1 MHDFSLK
8 YYKKLCFFLFE
19 QGYEFTTCKE
29 FYKESSYKKNKK
41 IVVMRHD
48 VDRLPYNALKMA
60 ELERDMHINST
71 YYFRHIRSVF
81 KKDIIKSI
89 FSLGHEIGYHYETL
103 SKASGDKKHAILL
116 FESELN
122 DFRSIVPVTTICMH
136 GSPLSPYDNR
146 DMWKDYSFKNY
157 GILAEVYLSLDYS
170 KITYFTDTS
179 RTWGDSSLNFRDRV
193 STSSVNLSN
202 LTNTL
207 SLISYIEKNKPKR
220 LIIQTHPERWAYSVK
235 SYATSLLLDTVANTI
250 KSLIKLTRV

>member
-8 YYKKLCFFLFE
+8 YYKKLCCFLFE

-29 FYKESSYKKNKK
+29 FYKECSYKKNKK

-136 GSPLSPYDNR
+136 GAPLSPYDNR

-179 RTWGDSSLNFRDRV
+179 RTWGDSSLNLRDRV
-193 STSSVNLSN
+193 STSAVNLSH
-202 LTNTL
+202 LKSTQ

-235 SYATSLLLDTVANTI
+235 SYAISLLLDTAANTI